1 MQRPFPSGE
10 PLPGL
15 RRFPWRFAV
24 YIVIL
29 LYLAGD
35 LYLFKGPLRRRIDTI
50 RGRDASAEE
59 LAREEG
65 IVATVNAHPIRREEL
80 DRAVAEYCL
89 RRGLKVEDLPRERH
103 NAIRVLLLDQLV
115 VDRLIWFHS
124 HHTPVELSAEEIKE
138 AKVRFRRGFAS
149 EDEFEQAAAA
159 QGFSVER
166 LDAFLEN
173 QAMQRAWIERVI
185 APHIT
190 VSEDEVRLRFEA
202 DTAASQIPERLRA
215 RQVFLATLDKDPAAV
230 KEVIAAVA
238 QRLEGG
244 EDFAALALELSED
257 ERSKRSGGDLGWFG
271 RERVP
276 EDFGKQV
283 FAQEAGAVGQPFATE
298 LGWHLVEVTEKA
310 PARVATLDEM
320 REEIRATIETEK
332 RAVAVDA
339 LVAHVKRKSKNATR
353 YSRDFIW
360 VE

>member
-1 MQRPFPSGE
+1 MQRPLPSGE

-15 RRFPWRFAV
+15 RRFPWRFVV
-24 YIVIL
+24 YIVII

-35 LYLFKGPLRRRIDTI
+35 LYVFDGPLRRRIDTI

-89 RRGLKVEDLPRERH
+89 RRGLKVGDLPRQRH
-103 NAIRVLLLDQLV
+103 NSIRVLVLGELV

-124 HHTPVELSAEEIKE
+124 HHTPAELSAEEIKG
-138 AKVRFRRGFAS
+138 AKIRFRRGFIS
-149 EDEFEQAAAA
+149 EAEFEKAAAS

-190 VSEDEVRLRFEA
+190 VGEEEIRMRFEA
-202 DTAASQIPERLRA
+202 ESNASHIPQRVRA
-215 RQVFLATLDKDPAAV
+215 RQIFLATLDKDPAAV
-230 KEVIAAVA
+230 KEAIDLVA
-238 QRLEGG
+238 QRLRDG
-244 EDFAALALELSED
+244 EDFADLALELSED
-257 ERSKRSGGDLGWFG
+257 ERSKKRGGDLGWFA

-276 EDFGKQV
+276 EDFAKQV
-283 FAQEAGAVGQPFATE
+283 FAQEAGAVGEPFATE
-298 LGWHLVEVTEKA
+298 LGWHLVEISEKA
-310 PARVATLDEM
+310 PARVATLEEV
-320 REEIRATIETEK
+320 REEIRAVIETEK

-339 LVAHVKRKSKNATR
+339 LVAHVKRKAKNATR

>member
-1 MQRPFPSGE
+1 MQGPSSSGE

-35 LYLFKGPLRRRIDTI
+35 LYVFNGPLRRRIDNI
-50 RGRDASAEE
+50 RGRDSSAEE

-89 RRGLKVEDLPRERH
+89 RRGLKVENLPRQRH
-103 NAIRVLLLDQLV
+103 NSIRVLVLDQLV

-149 EDEFEQAAAA
+149 EAEFEKAAAS

-190 VSEDEVRLRFEA
+190 VSEDEIRTRFEA
-202 DTAASQIPERLRA
+202 ESTSSQIPERLRA
-215 RQVFLATLDKDPAAV
+215 RQVFLATLDKDLAAV
-230 KEVIAAVA
+230 KEAITAVA
-238 QRLEGG
+238 QRLEDG
-244 EDFAALALELSED
+244 EDFAALAAELSED
-257 ERSKRSGGDLGWFG
+257 ERSKKRGGDLGWFG
-271 RERVP
+271 CERLP
-276 EDFGKQV
+276 EDFAKQV
-283 FAQEAGAVGQPFATE
+283 FAQQVGVVGEPFATE
-298 LGWHLVEVTEKA
+298 LGWHIVEVNEKA

-320 REEIRATIETEK
+320 REEIRAAIETEK
-332 RAVAVDA
+332 RVVAVDA
-339 LVAHVKRKSKNATR
+339 LVVHVKRKSKNATR